1 MNKYGALV
9 NAYRFELTANYDNR
23 ERLLFFN
30 NEKLERNGIPRQ
42 APGIGQEEGF
52 LHR

>member
-23 ERLLFFN
+23 ERLLIFQVLRKRLPVIISTVSRLTRFHN
-30 NEKLERNGIPRQ
+30 KKR
-42 APGIGQEEGF
+42 
-52 LHR
+52 